1 MKLRSFLLLLNGV
14 FADLLEVDN
23 YGFPRLLENE
33 RVLVTFHAPWC
44 SKCAKFLPELRK
56 AEKVL
61 SRETPP
67 MKLALVGTCS
77 KQTLYVNHFL
87 ILCLTLRTT
96 HRLYD

>member
-1 MKLRSFLLLLNGV
+1 MQLRFFLLLLNGV
-14 FADLLEVDN
+14 LADLLEVDN

-44 SKCAKFLPELRK
+44 SKCARFLPELRK

-61 SRETPP
+61 SKETPP

-77 KQTLYVNHFL
+77 TLLQLLFW
-87 ILCLTLRTT
+87 CFTMRTT
-96 HRLYD
+96 QRLYD